1 MATWNRKLSTELNQK
16 IQWKNATSS
25 NRIKAVTSSRTLP
38 LHAQIS
44 SCDRVCCHP
53 KQPTRWTMIKV
64 LSTNY
69 SGKANRRRLWFFNE
83 SKEKSNSSH
92 HSETISPC
100 EFQTRMFPNQ
110 QRKSKRHARERYLN
124 PSGKRVEISTPAL
137 TVPAENRRK
146 LDLLK
151 VLTKE
156 CMLSSRN

>member
-1 MATWNRKLSTELNQK
+1 
-16 IQWKNATSS
+16 
-25 NRIKAVTSSRTLP
+25 
-38 LHAQIS
+38 
-44 SCDRVCCHP
+44 
-53 KQPTRWTMIKV
+53 MIKV

-100 EFQTRMFPNQ
+100 EFQTRMFSNQ
-110 QRKSKRHARERYLN
+110 QRKSKRNARERYLN
-124 PSGKRVEISTPAL
+124 PSGKRVEVSTPAL
-137 TVPAENRRK
+137 TVLAENSRK